1 MKRMFRVMIV
11 DDEPLVRLALN
22 ALIPWSELG
31 CVVVAEA
38 VDGLGAWERISG
50 YQDID
55 LMIVDMSMPIMDAL
69 TLLSK
74 LQEANLAHAPMS
86 IVLSAY
92 SDFEFVRKAFLLG
105 AVDYIMKA
113 DLDPEHIIPVIQK
126 TTSLLTEKSVFSAN
140 LDKQHH
146 ELDSKQREGWLRG
159 LICDKDYIY
168 NHNVAQDDTFQQ
180 WVTAYASYQV
190 VLVAVLPDKP
200 SPDITLSDAV
210 EIGNYEHLA
219 RTIQQ
224 RIEIVKHPFEL
235 IAVQEDEISLLLCFE
250 SSTSYLNLRGQVMEL
265 LDSLR
270 NTVKNF
276 LNVSLSI
283 GVSDACKDWKS
294 WHLKYSQARS
304 LACLRFSEGPGR
316 VYYPET
322 IVMNDRPCLMPWDHD
337 LMMQRMENGDM
348 NWQKQLYEGLHRLS
362 EVSNVTLESALPMYE
377 ELIWNIGALLHAKGM
392 NWTHVIETR
401 RRPYE
406 IVEQFTFREDLH
418 AWIEQLVIRFAELL
432 HPDKMREE
440 NPQRLVEKVK
450 RYIEKHYCSS
460 ITLGQVSEWAQVT
473 ESHLSK
479 QFVKET
485 GEHFIEYVTKLR
497 INEATRLIEGD
508 MKMYEIAVKVGYENP
523 EHFSRVFKK
532 YRGMSPQKYR
542 DCYAKKKE

>member
-1 MKRMFRVMIV
+1 MFRVMIV

-22 ALIPWSELG
+22 AIIPWRDLE

-38 VDGLGAWERISG
+38 ADGHGAWERISIH
-50 YQDID
+50 QDID
-55 LMIVDMSMPIMDAL
+55 IMIVDMSMPVMDAL
-69 TLLSK
+69 MLLAK
-74 LQEANLAHAPMS
+74 LQEANLPHTPMS

-113 DLDPEHIIPVIQK
+113 DLDPEHIMPVIGK
-126 TTSLLTEKSVFSAN
+126 TVSLLKEKSVTSAN
-140 LDKQHH
+140 LHKHH
-146 ELDSKQREGWLRG
+146 YELDSKQRETWLRG
-159 LICDKDYIY
+159 LICDKDYLY
-168 NHNVAQDDTFQQ
+168 SHNVAQDDAFQQ
-180 WVTAYASYQV
+180 WVTQYASYQV
-190 VLVAVLPDKP
+190 VLISLLPDKP
-200 SPDITLSDAV
+200 NHCVQMSDAV
-210 EIGNYEHLA
+210 ETGNYEHLA
-219 RTIQQ
+219 RIINQGM
-224 RIEIVKHPFEL
+224 EMVKHPFEL
-235 IAVQEDEISLLLCFE
+235 IVVREDEISLLLCFE
-250 SSTSYLNLRGQVMEL
+250 SSTSYLNLRGSVMEL

-283 GVSDACKDWKS
+283 GVSDSCKDWRN
-294 WHLKYSQARS
+294 WHLKYSQARK
-304 LACLRFSEGPGR
+304 LACLRFSEGPAR

-322 IVMNDRPCLMPWDHD
+322 ISMNENSHLVPWDHA
-337 LMMQRMENGDM
+337 LMMQRMENGDIQ
-348 NWQKQLYEGLHRLS
+348 WQQQLYAGIRQLS
-362 EVSNVTLESALPMYE
+362 GVSHVTLESSLPVYE
-377 ELIWNIGALLHAKGM
+377 ELIWNIGALLHAKAM

-406 IVEQFTFREDLH
+406 IVEQFTFRDDLH
-418 AWIEQLVIRFAELL
+418 EWIEQLVLRFAELL
-432 HPDKMREE
+432 HPDKIREE

-450 RYIEKHYCSS
+450 RYVEKHYCSA

-497 INEATRLIEGD
+497 INEATRLIESD

-542 DCYAKKKE
+542 DCYTKKKV

>member
-1 MKRMFRVMIV
+1 MFRVMIV
-11 DDEPLVRLALN
+11 DDEPLVRLAMG
-22 ALIPWSELG
+22 AIIPWGDLDCE
-31 CVVVAEA
+31 VVAEA
-38 VDGLGAWERISG
+38 ADGYEAWQRISVH
-50 YQDID
+50 QDVD

-74 LQEANLAHAPMS
+74 LQEANLTNPPLS

-92 SDFEFVRKAFLLG
+92 SDFDFVRKAFLLG

-113 DLDPEHIIPVIQK
+113 DLDPEHIIPVIEKAISQIKEK
-126 TTSLLTEKSVFSAN
+126 TISTAN
-140 LDKQHH
+140 LNKSNSESD
-146 ELDSKQREGWLRG
+146 LKQRETWLRG
-159 LICDKDYIY
+159 LLCDKDYIY
-168 NHNVAQDDTFQQ
+168 SHNLTQDDSFQKWMLQ
-180 WVTAYASYQV
+180 FVNFQHVIIS
-190 VLVAVLPDKP
+190 VLPDIQ
-200 SPDITLSDAV
+200 SPARNMALQAGAENQD
-210 EIGNYEHLA
+210 HLVK
-219 RTIQQ
+219 IIKQGM
-224 RIEIVKHPFEL
+224 EIVKHPYEL
-235 IAVQEDEISLLLCFE
+235 LQVQEEEYAFLLCFE
-250 SSTSYLNLRGQVMEL
+250 SSTSYLNLRGRVMEL

-283 GVSDACKDWKS
+283 GVADSCTDWKC
-294 WHLKYSQARS
+294 WHLKYSQAS
-304 LACLRFSEGPGR
+304 NLASLRFSEGPGR

-322 IVMNDRPCLMPWDHD
+322 VSITERPQLLPWDYTVMMF
-337 LMMQRMENGDM
+337 LMEKGDSL
-348 NWQKQLYEGLHRLS
+348 WQQQLHAGLSQLS
-362 EVSNVTLESALPMYE
+362 EVPNVTLESSLPIYE

-418 AWIEQLVIRFAELL
+418 EWIEKLVFRMADLL
-432 HPDKMREE
+432 HPDKIREE
-440 NPQRLVEKVK
+440 NPQRLVERVK
-450 RYIEKHYCSS
+450 RYVEKNYCTA

-497 INEATRLIEGD
+497 INEATRLIETD

-532 YRGMSPQKYR
+532 YRGLSPQKYR
-542 DCYAKKKE
+542 DNYARKKE

>member
-1 MKRMFRVMIV
+1 MFRVMIV
-11 DDEPLVRLALN
+11 DDEPLVRLAMS
-22 ALIPWSELG
+22 AIIPWSDLDCE
-31 CVVVAEA
+31 VVAEA
-38 VDGLGAWERISG
+38 ADGHEAWERISVR
-50 YQDID
+50 QDVD

-74 LQEANLAHAPMS
+74 LQEANLANTPIS

-92 SDFEFVRKAFLLG
+92 SDFDFVRKAFLLG

-113 DLDPEHIIPVIQK
+113 DLDPEHIIPVIEKAVNQLKEK
-126 TTSLLTEKSVFSAN
+126 TISTVSLNKSNSEAD
-140 LDKQHH
+140 L
-146 ELDSKQREGWLRG
+146 KQRETWLRG
-159 LICDKDYIY
+159 LLCDKDYIY
-168 NHNVAQDDTFQQ
+168 SHNLTRDDSFQKWMLQ
-180 WVTAYASYQV
+180 FANFQHVIVSV
-190 VLVAVLPDKP
+190 MPDKHNP
-200 SPDITLSDAV
+200 IANMTPQGGSDSHNHV
-210 EIGNYEHLA
+210 IKIIKQGMESL
-219 RTIQQ
+219 
-224 RIEIVKHPFEL
+224 KHPYEL
-235 IAVQEDEISLLLCFE
+235 LQIQEDEHALLLCFE
-250 SSTSYLNLRGQVMEL
+250 SSTSFLNLRGHVMEL

-276 LNVSLSI
+276 LNVSLSV
-283 GVSDACKDWKS
+283 GVAESCTDWKS
-294 WHLKYSQARS
+294 WHLRYNQASS
-304 LACLRFSEGPGR
+304 LASLRFSEGPGR

-322 IVMNDRPCLMPWDHD
+322 VSVN
-337 LMMQRMENGDM
+337 E
-348 NWQKQLYEGLHRLS
+348 KQLPTPYDYTVMMYLMEKGDSKWQQQLYTGLSQLS
-362 EVSNVTLESALPMYE
+362 DMPNVTLESSLPIYE

-418 AWIEQLVIRFAELL
+418 EWIEKLVFRLADLL
-432 HPDKMREE
+432 HPDKIREE
-440 NPQRLVEKVK
+440 NPQRLVERVK
-450 RYIEKHYCSS
+450 RYVEKNYCNT

-497 INEATRLIEGD
+497 INEATRLIETD

-542 DCYAKKKE
+542 DNYSRKKE

>member
-1 MKRMFRVMIV
+1 MFRVMIV
-11 DDEPLVRLALN
+11 DDEPLVRLAMS
-22 ALIPWSELG
+22 AIIPWSDLDCE
-31 CVVVAEA
+31 VVAEA
-38 VDGLGAWERISG
+38 ADGHEAWERISVQ
-50 YQDID
+50 QDVD

-74 LQEANLAHAPMS
+74 MQEANLANSPVS

-92 SDFEFVRKAFLLG
+92 SDFDFVRKAFLLG

-113 DLDPEHIIPVIQK
+113 DLDPEHIVPVIEKALIQLKEK
-126 TTSLLTEKSVFSAN
+126 TISSARMSKTN
-140 LDKQHH
+140 RDADL
-146 ELDSKQREGWLRG
+146 KQRETWLRG
-159 LICDKDYIY
+159 LLCDKDYLY
-168 NHNVAQDDTFQQ
+168 SPNLAQDDSFSKWILQFANFQH
-180 WVTAYASYQV
+180 
-190 VLVAVLPDKP
+190 VLVSVMPDKQNLIT
-200 SPDITLSDAV
+200 DIPLQGGSD
-210 EIGNYEHLA
+210 NDEHVG
-219 RTIQQ
+219 
-224 RIEIVKHPFEL
+224 RIIKQGMEIVKHPYEL
-235 IAVQEDEISLLLCFE
+235 LQINEDEYAILLCYE
-250 SSTSYLNLRGQVMEL
+250 SSTSFLNLRGRVIEL

-276 LNVSLSI
+276 INVSLSI
-283 GVSDACKDWKS
+283 GVAESCTDWKS
-294 WHLKYSQARS
+294 WHLRYNQASS
-304 LACLRFSEGPGR
+304 LANLRFSEGPGR
-316 VYYPET
+316 VYYSET
-322 IVMNDRPCLMPWDHD
+322 VSVNDRQLPTPYDYSVMMFLM
-337 LMMQRMENGDM
+337 EKGDRK
-348 NWQKQLYEGLHRLS
+348 WQQQLYTGLSQLS
-362 EVSNVTLESALPMYE
+362 DMPHVTLESTLPIYE

-418 AWIEQLVIRFAELL
+418 EWIEKLVFRLADLL
-432 HPDKMREE
+432 HPDKIREE
-440 NPQRLVEKVK
+440 NPQRLVERVK
-450 RYIEKHYCSS
+450 RYVEKNYCNS

-497 INEATRLIEGD
+497 INEATRLIETD

-542 DCYAKKKE
+542 DNYARKKE

>member
-1 MKRMFRVMIV
+1 MFRVMIV
-11 DDEPLVRLALN
+11 DDEPLVRLAMS
-22 ALIPWSELG
+22 AIIPWSDLDCE
-31 CVVVAEA
+31 VVAEA
-38 VDGLGAWERISG
+38 ADGHEAWERISRQ
-50 YQDID
+50 QDID
-55 LMIVDMSMPIMDAL
+55 LMIVDMTMPIMDAL

-74 LQEANLAHAPMS
+74 LQEANLAVSPVS

-92 SDFEFVRKAFLLG
+92 SDFDFVRKAFLLG
-105 AVDYIMKA
+105 AVDYIKKA
-113 DLDPEHIIPVIQK
+113 NLDPEHIIPVI
-126 TTSLLTEKSVFSAN
+126 EKAVNQLKENTISSARLN
-140 LDKQHH
+140 KDNRDADL
-146 ELDSKQREGWLRG
+146 KQRESWLRG
-159 LICDKDYIY
+159 LLCDKDYMY
-168 NHNVAQDDTFQQ
+168 SHNLTQDDAFSQWMLQFANFQH
-180 WVTAYASYQV
+180 
-190 VLVAVLPDKP
+190 VLISVMPDKQNP
-200 SPDITLSDAV
+200 LTNMTLQGSSDNDV
-210 EIGNYEHLA
+210 HVI
-219 RTIQQ
+219 
-224 RIEIVKHPFEL
+224 RIIKQGMEIVKHPYEL
-235 IAVQEDEISLLLCFE
+235 LQIQEDELALLLCFE
-250 SSTSYLNLRGQVMEL
+250 SSTSFLNLRGHVMEL

-283 GVSDACKDWKS
+283 GVAESCTDWRS
-294 WHLKYSQARS
+294 WHLRYSQASS
-304 LACLRFSEGPGR
+304 LASLRFSEGPGR

-322 IVMNDRPCLMPWDHD
+322 VSLHD
-337 LMMQRMENGDM
+337 
-348 NWQKQLYEGLHRLS
+348 KQLPTPYDYTVMMYLMEKGDSKWQQQLYTGLNQLCDM
-362 EVSNVTLESALPMYE
+362 SNVTLENSLPIYE

-418 AWIEQLVIRFAELL
+418 QWIEKLVFRLADLL
-432 HPDKMREE
+432 HPDKIREE
-440 NPQRLVEKVK
+440 NPQRLVERVK
-450 RYIEKHYCSS
+450 RYVEKNYCSS

-497 INEATRLIEGD
+497 INEATRLIETD

-542 DCYAKKKE
+542 DSYARKKD

>member
-1 MKRMFRVMIV
+1 MFRVMIV
-11 DDEPLVRLALN
+11 DDEPLVRLAMS
-22 ALIPWSELG
+22 AIIPWSELD
-31 CVVVAEA
+31 CEVVAEA
-38 VDGLGAWERISG
+38 ADGHEAWERISRQ
-50 YQDID
+50 QDID
-55 LMIVDMSMPIMDAL
+55 LMIVDMTMPIMDAL

-74 LQEANLAHAPMS
+74 LQEANLAVSPVS

-92 SDFEFVRKAFLLG
+92 SDFDFVRQAFLLG
-105 AVDYIMKA
+105 AVDYIKKA
-113 DLDPEHIIPVIQK
+113 NLDPEHIIPVI
-126 TTSLLTEKSVFSAN
+126 EKAVNQLKENTISSAR
-140 LDKQHH
+140 LSKDHRDA
-146 ELDSKQREGWLRG
+146 ELKQRESWLRG
-159 LICDKDYIY
+159 LLCDKDYMY
-168 NHNVAQDDTFQQ
+168 SHNLTQDDSFSQWMLQFANFQH
-180 WVTAYASYQV
+180 
-190 VLVAVLPDKP
+190 VLVSVKSDKP
-200 SPDITLSDAV
+200 NPLTDMTLHGSSDNDV
-210 EIGNYEHLA
+210 HVA
-219 RTIQQ
+219 RIIKQGM
-224 RIEIVKHPFEL
+224 EIVKHPYEL
-235 IAVQEDEISLLLCFE
+235 LQIQEGELALLLCFE
-250 SSTSYLNLRGQVMEL
+250 SSTSFLNLRGYVMEL

-283 GVSDACKDWKS
+283 GVAESCTDWKS
-294 WHLKYSQARS
+294 WHLRYSQASS
-304 LACLRFSEGPGR
+304 LASLRFSEGPGR

-322 IVMNDRPCLMPWDHD
+322 VSIHD
-337 LMMQRMENGDM
+337 
-348 NWQKQLYEGLHRLS
+348 KQLPTPYDYTVMMYLMEKGDSKWQQQLYTGLNQLS
-362 EVSNVTLESALPMYE
+362 EMPNVSLENSLPIYE

-418 AWIEQLVIRFAELL
+418 EWIEKLVFRLADLL
-432 HPDKMREE
+432 HPDKIREE
-440 NPQRLVEKVK
+440 NPQRLVERVK
-450 RYIEKHYCSS
+450 RYVEKNYCNS

-497 INEATRLIEGD
+497 INEATRLIETD

-542 DCYAKKKE
+542 DNYARKKD